1 MNKHSHVFLFTLQVT
16 DCIFNSLIFNLVDPN
31 FYSKNLLMLGKT
43 YMMLKDVQRAALW
56 LTKAR
61 DYPAV
66 TEEDKQVHDHI
77 HQSYFS
83 VLSSSEV

>member
-1 MNKHSHVFLFTLQVT
+1 MTLTFKFL
-16 DCIFNSLIFNLVDPN
+16 DLVDPN

-43 YMMLKDVQRAALW
+43 YMMLSDVQRATLW

-66 TEEDKQVHDHI
+66 TEEDKQVHKHRSDP
-77 HQSYFS
+77 S
-83 VLSSSEV
+83 VISSAEV